1 MWFVAHDVL
10 STLQFKQNITRIE
23 IIYTTDDIKIRET
36 NNVLQTFEEK

>member
-10 STLQFKQNITRIE
+10 STLQFKQTITRIE

-36 NNVLQTFEEK
+36 KKRVTNI